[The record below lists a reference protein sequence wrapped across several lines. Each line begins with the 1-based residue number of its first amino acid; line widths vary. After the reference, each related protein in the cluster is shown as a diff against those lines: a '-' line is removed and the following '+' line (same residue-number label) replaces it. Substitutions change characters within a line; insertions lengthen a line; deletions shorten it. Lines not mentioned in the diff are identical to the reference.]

1 MSVDEHVDGAVF
13 KSLTSEDLSQ
23 MGIKMG
29 PKKKLLA
36 LIKQVNATTIEG
48 TLNNNTTVAA
58 GDPETANQATS
69 IIKIHQNCERVVC
82 FQVFISGSIFF

>member
-23 MGIKMG
+23 MGITMG

-36 LIKQVNATTIEG
+36 LIKQVNATTNEG

-58 GDPETANQATS
+58 GDSETANQATA
-69 IIKIHQNCERVVC
+69 IIPASASQ
-82 FQVFISGSIFF
+82 F